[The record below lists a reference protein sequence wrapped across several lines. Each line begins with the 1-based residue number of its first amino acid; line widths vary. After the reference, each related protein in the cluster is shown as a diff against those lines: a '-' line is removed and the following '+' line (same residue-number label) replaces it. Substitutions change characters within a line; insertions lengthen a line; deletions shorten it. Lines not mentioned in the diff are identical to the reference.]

1 MLRKLVL
8 VGLVGV
14 TSLIANIAAA
24 DDAVAPTAAAVGI
37 SGVNFT
43 DNQTA
48 LATAAPFSVN
58 FGEADQPRFA
68 NLTSAPRPGDADN
81 PLTRYEV
88 SLVAHPA
95 NVDVSL
101 SHRDGFGFNANG
113 DIDRRSRGSEIRVGR
128 GFLPMQRR
136 ATPNTSRWYLFAGSE
151 DQAIIWQPGVR
162 SEFGGASSSFALQ
175 DRVEIGDRQAGITYE
190 THGIQTSLAYV
201 ERKIRFYAGGQRLS
215 EDENFTG
222 ITLTM
227 RH

>member
-24 DDAVAPTAAAVGI
+24 DDAVAPTVSVVGL
-37 SGVNFT
+37 SNVSFADNPRTT
-43 DNQTA
+43 DV
-48 LATAAPFSVN
+48 APFAIS
-58 FGEADQPRFA
+58 FEDADAPRFA
-68 NLTSAPRPGDADN
+68 NLTSAPQPMSSS

-88 SLVAHPA
+88 ALVAHGAA

-101 SHRDGFGFNANG
+101 SHRDGLGFDENG
-113 DIDRRSRGSEIRVGR
+113 DLASRSRGSEIRVGR
-128 GFLPMQRR
+128 GLLPMERR
-136 ATPNTSRWYLFAGSE
+136 ASPNNSRWYLFAGSS

-162 SEFGGASSSFALQ
+162 NEFGGVGSSFALQ

-190 THGIQTSLAYV
+190 THGIQASLAYV
-201 ERKIRFYAGGQRLS
+201 ERKVRMYVGAQRLTA
-215 EDENFTG
+215 DENFTG

>member
-24 DDAVAPTAAAVGI
+24 DDAVAPTVAAIGVSGI
-37 SGVNFT
+37 NFT
-43 DNQTA
+43 DDQSNA
-48 LATAAPFSVN
+48 PVAAPFTLN

-68 NLTSAPRPGDADN
+68 NLTSAPRLQGDN

-88 SLVAHPA
+88 GFVAHPA
-95 NVDVSL
+95 PNVDVSV
-101 SHRDGFGFNANG
+101 SHRDGLGFNENG
-113 DIDRRSRGSEIRVGR
+113 DISHRSRGSEIRVGR
-128 GFLPMQRR
+128 GLLPMQRR
-136 ATPNTSRWYLFAGSE
+136 ASPNTSRWYLFAGSE
-151 DQAIIWQPGVR
+151 DQALIWQPGAR
-162 SEFGGASSSFALQ
+162 SEFGGSGSSFALQ
-175 DRVEIGDRQAGITYE
+175 DRVEIGDRQAGVTYE
-190 THGIQTSLAYV
+190 THGIQASLAYV
-201 ERKIRFYAGGQRLS
+201 ERKIRVHVAGRRFS

>member
-24 DDAVAPTAAAVGI
+24 DDAVAPTVAAVGI
-37 SGVNFT
+37 SGVSFT
-43 DNQTA
+43 DDQSGA
-48 LATAAPFSVN
+48 PVAAPFALN

-68 NLTSAPRPGDADN
+68 NLTSTPQPGDDR
-81 PLTRYEV
+81 PLARYEV
-88 SLVAHPA
+88 GFVAHPTN
-95 NVDVSL
+95 NVDVSV

-128 GFLPMQRR
+128 GLLPMQRR
-136 ATPNTSRWYLFAGSE
+136 ASPNTSRWYLFAASE
-151 DQAIIWQPGVR
+151 DQAIVWQPGVR
-162 SEFGGASSSFALQ
+162 NDFGGAGSSFALQ

-215 EDENFTG
+215 ENENFAG